1 MLDRA
6 THMNNIKEPP
16 PTDKLLKK
24 DGRDIRRM
32 FASIAPTYDL
42 LNRLLSMGFDRRWRQ
57 RAVEL
62 SGLSELPETGQPQ
75 GVAPTKCVRVLDVC
89 TGTADLAIAYSQKIG
104 PGGAVIGSDFCWE
117 MLALAPEKL
126 KALDSKNIA
135 HITLVQADALH
146 LPFPGNSFQVASVAF
161 GIRNVSDLEGGIREM
176 TRVIRPGGRVVILE
190 FGLPESRIFKMAY
203 NFYFNSVLPRVGN
216 LIAAVGSSERT
227 RAYAYLPA
235 SVGEF
240 PDARGLRRLMES
252 LGLTDVKSYPLS
264 MGIANVHIGKKP

>member
-1 MLDRA
+1 
-6 THMNNIKEPP
+6 MNNIKEPP

-57 RAVEL
+57 QAVEL
-62 SGLSELPETGQPQ
+62 SRLSELGELPETGQLQGQ
-75 GVAPTKCVRVLDVC
+75 GVAPTKCIRVLDVC

-104 PGGAVIGSDFCWE
+104 PGGAVVGSDFCLE

-126 KALDSKNIA
+126 KALDSKKFSP
-135 HITLVQADALH
+135 ITLVQADALS
-146 LPFPGNSFQVASVAF
+146 LPFPDNSFQVASVAF

-176 TRVIRPGGRVVILE
+176 ARVIRPGGRVVILE
-190 FGLPESRIFKMAY
+190 FGLPESRAFKMAY

-216 LIAAVGSSERT
+216 LIAAIGSSERT

-240 PDARGLRRLMES
+240 PDAQGLRELMES

-264 MGIANVHIGKKP
+264 MGIANVHIGEKP